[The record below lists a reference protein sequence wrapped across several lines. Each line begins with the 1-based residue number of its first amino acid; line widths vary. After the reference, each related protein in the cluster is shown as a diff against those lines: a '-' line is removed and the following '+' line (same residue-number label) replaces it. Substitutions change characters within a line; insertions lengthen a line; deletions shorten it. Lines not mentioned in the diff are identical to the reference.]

1 MKSLIWVGSFLTHL
15 DQDLWQGFLKFFS
28 EHLKKDGLL
37 IFTTHGERIIKML
50 RTGKEPLGLDIV
62 QINDILQAYDSA
74 GFGYSD
80 YIGKEDI
87 GVSLSSTEWV
97 LILLK
102 EFPNLLLIEH
112 NPTGWGSEQYY
123 QEQGIQTEAFAQDT
137 FAYIQRI

>member
-1 MKSLIWVGSFLTHL
+1 
-15 DQDLWQGFLKFFS
+15 
-28 EHLKKDGLL
+28 
-37 IFTTHGERIIKML
+37 ML